1 MLEITNKLNAAF
13 FHFVKSLHNSNNI
26 ILANNCIFSRNLLVE
41 ITSLEHN
48 CAQSYILDKFV
59 KISQILII
67 KNLKYK
73 KYLQATAKAHTK

>member
-26 ILANNCIFSRNLLVE
+26 ILANNCVFSRNLLVE

-48 CAQSYILDKFV
+48 CAQSYPG
-59 KISQILII
+59 
-67 KNLKYK
+67 
-73 KYLQATAKAHTK
+73 